1 MLSFSP
7 PVPLS
12 MRAKYKHLLD
22 ALANEF
28 PGTSFFHGSPRL
40 NLARYGHPHT
50 DLPDIALLIPCYGIA
65 SIELIPGF
73 FNGDADG
80 STIHDAW
87 GSHPVPD
94 LVERGAQSTDRLR
107 EKLQMLVP
115 DLSPKTIVP
124 GLVCYAGEIESNRN
138 LSGWLV
144 LSKYDLKDS
153 AGAVARLH
161 QVFASSAAIF
171 PTQMATNCR
180 LALETLYRP
189 WLSTGRTSSAGT
201 IFAQLTQQQC
211 ESHRWM
217 LDRDRLAV
225 TGPAGSGK
233 TMLAMERARWLA
245 SEGKRTLLTCYN
257 RALAETTAQAM
268 GVAISDRLVVLNF
281 HDLCRYA
288 CRAAAMPFVV
298 PESKENESRFYRYE
312 APLLLTE
319 AVRRVPELY
328 FDAIVVDEGQD
339 FHTQWWNALESLSVL
354 PWDSAS
360 LCVFYDD
367 QQNIFVQR
375 TKKTALPASLG
386 SPVTIPVVCRN
397 TQAIHRL
404 ATTFLAPEYD
414 IDLNFCPEGDPPKV
428 VQAGSDEE
436 VVHQT
441 IAQVNSW
448 LESGI
453 SPGSIAVLAPST
465 RTAAYKK
472 LLENPAGMFVD
483 NTSQWQTHDGV
494 LLMSW
499 RRFRGLEADAV
510 ILTDLGGVGKMSAQ
524 TNRDYYTGI
533 TRARRFLTM
542 VYGPKSAS

>member
-12 MRAKYKHLLD
+12 MRAKYKPLLD

-28 PGTSFFHGSPRL
+28 PGITFYHGSPRL
-40 NLARYGHPHT
+40 NLARYGQPHT

-73 FNGDADG
+73 FNGDTDG
-80 STIHDAW
+80 SRIHDAW

-107 EKLQMLVP
+107 EKLQVLVP

-153 AGAVARLH
+153 AGVVAQLH

-171 PTQMATNCR
+171 STQIATNCR

-189 WLSTGRTSSAGT
+189 WLSTGRSSSDGT

-233 TMLAMERARWLA
+233 TMLAMERARWLV

-268 GVAISDRLVVLNF
+268 GVAISDCLVVLNF

-298 PESKENESRFYRYE
+298 PESIRKQASFYLFE
-312 APLLLTE
+312 APLLLEE
-319 AVRRVPELY
+319 AVRRVPELS

-339 FHTQWWNALESLSVL
+339 FQTQWWNALESLSVL
-354 PWDSAS
+354 PWDRAS
-360 LCVFYDD
+360 LCVFYDG
-367 QQNIFVQR
+367 QQNVFVNQP
-375 TKKTALPASLG
+375 KINLLPAALG
-386 SPVTIPVVCRN
+386 CPVTIPVVCRN

-414 IDLNFCPEGDPPKV
+414 IDLTFCPEGDPPKV
-428 VQAGSDEE
+428 VQAGNDEE

-448 LESGI
+448 LGSGI

-465 RTAAYKK
+465 KTTVYKK
-472 LLENPAGMFVD
+472 LLASPAGIFVD
-483 NTSQWQTHDGV
+483 STSQWQTHEGV

-510 ILTDLGGVGKMSAQ
+510 ILTDLGGVGKTAPE
-524 TNRDYYTGI
+524 TNQDYYTGI

-542 VYGPKSAS
+542 VYRPKSAS